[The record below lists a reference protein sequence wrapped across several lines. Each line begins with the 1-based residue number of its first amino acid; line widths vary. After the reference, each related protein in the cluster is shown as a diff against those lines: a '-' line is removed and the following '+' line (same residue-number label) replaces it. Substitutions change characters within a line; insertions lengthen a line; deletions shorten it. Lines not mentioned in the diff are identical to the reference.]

1 MPATARAAPM
11 TYRYKRRLYV
21 SKKQVTRQ
29 LVPHDD
35 PRDPSVIARRMAL
48 FDQRLR
54 RRSLLGSSLGFAG
67 LMALGGRDLRF
78 GPDLVA
84 AAQDAT
90 LPDDAAPPEQQVYV
104 LPDRPNLD
112 KTPDFYESVY
122 ERTSDSSSDIFSE
135 PLIRLNR
142 NFEIVPAGAL
152 EWSSNEE
159 GTVWTFKLDPVLMWN
174 DGNSVTAADWIA
186 TFRYGAD
193 PAHAWDFTWYF
204 QGVMKGWDEA
214 IAGEIPL
221 EELGVRQGADE
232 HELIIET
239 QIPAPY
245 LPAMLIFS
253 CPLSAAALEEHGPL
267 YNSRP
272 ETSVSSGP
280 MRLVEWLVDQ
290 RVVFEK
296 NPDYTGK
303 MVVPVNRVVIKF
315 ADAATWFVMYQNN
328 EIDFM
333 RYPAPADLLIA
344 QAEFPEQIY
353 SSVGDFRTFYLFFDV
368 SKPPFDQIEV
378 RQAFSH
384 AIDRDAI
391 EQQILGPAGTPAY
404 SWLAPGFPAANGEAL
419 SGIQNFDPARAKEL
433 FSAAGFADPSTF
445 PAQVLQVRDPKPIE
459 SQVAQAVAAMLRENL
474 GIAVEVQDVD
484 QDSFMDALTA
494 KPTELPFGFVSYGMD
509 FVDPY
514 NMLSVWLSGG
524 RHSWVNEE
532 FDQLVRDAAA
542 FIGDPAERTRMFQ
555 DAERILVEDVPAVF
569 LYHDTP
575 VQLIKP
581 WVKGAALEPDAN
593 GITSIH
599 WPGYTTMCTV
609 PAELYIGAD
618 APPGRGD
625 L

>member
-1 MPATARAAPM
+1 M
-11 TYRYKRRLYV
+11 
-21 SKKQVTRQ
+21 SKKQVTRR

-54 RRSLLGSSLGFAG
+54 RRSLLGRHA
-67 LMALGGRDLRF
+67 RLRRAD
-78 GPDLVA
+78 GAWRTRSPVRPGSVA

-90 LPDDAAPPEQQVYV
+90 LPDDAAPPDQQVYV
-104 LPDRPNLD
+104 LPNEPNLD

-122 ERTSDSSSDIFSE
+122 ERTRRTV
-135 PLIRLNR
+135 IRYL
-142 NFEIVPAGAL
+142 FGTAGPAQPQLRDRPGGAL

-174 DGNSVTAADWIA
+174 DGNPVTANDWVA

-239 QIPAPY
+239 RCRPRTCQQCSLL
-245 LPAMLIFS
+245 LPALGGG
-253 CPLSAAALEEHGPL
+253 AGGARAALQLASRDVGELRADEVGRVACRSAGGFREEPRLHGHA
-267 YNSRP
+267 
-272 ETSVSSGP
+272 G
-280 MRLVEWLVDQ
+280 
-290 RVVFEK
+290 
-296 NPDYTGK
+296 
-303 MVVPVNRVVIKF
+303 VPVNRVVIKL
-315 ADAATWFVMYQNN
+315 ADPATWFIMYQNN

-353 SSVGDFRTFYLFFDV
+353 SSVGDFRTYYLFFDV
-368 SKPPFDQIEV
+368 TKPPFDQLEV

-391 EQQILGPAGTPAY
+391 EQQILGPAGMPAY

-419 SGIQNFDPARAKEL
+419 SSIQNFDPAKAKEL
-433 FSAAGFADPSTF
+433 SLRAGFADPSTF

-459 SQVAQAVAAMLRENL
+459 SL
-474 GIAVEVQDVD
+474 GGA
-484 QDSFMDALTA
+484 
-494 KPTELPFGFVSYGMD
+494 
-509 FVDPY
+509 
-514 NMLSVWLSGG
+514 GG
-524 RHSWVNEE
+524 CG
-532 FDQLVRDAAA
+532 DAA
-542 FIGDPAERTRMFQ
+542 
-555 DAERILVEDVPAVF
+555 
-569 LYHDTP
+569 
-575 VQLIKP
+575 
-581 WVKGAALEPDAN
+581 
-593 GITSIH
+593 
-599 WPGYTTMCTV
+599 
-609 PAELYIGAD
+609 
-618 APPGRGD
+618 
-625 L
+625 

>member
-1 MPATARAAPM
+1 M
-11 TYRYKRRLYV
+11 
-21 SKKQVTRQ
+21 
-29 LVPHDD
+29 
-35 PRDPSVIARRMAL
+35 
-48 FDQRLR
+48 DQRVR
-54 RRSLLGSSLGFAG
+54 RRSLLGSTLGFAG
-67 LMALGGRDLRF
+67 LVALGGRDLRL
-78 GPDLVA
+78 GPAAA

-90 LPDDAAPPEQQVYV
+90 LPDDAAPPDQQVYV
-104 LPDRPNLD
+104 VPSEPNLD
-112 KTPDFYESVY
+112 KTPDLYEAVY
-122 ERTSDSSSDIFSE
+122 ERTASGASDIFSE
-135 PLIRLNR
+135 PLVRLNR
-142 NFEIVPAGAL
+142 NFEIVPAAAL
-152 EWSSNEE
+152 EWTGNDD
-159 GTVWTFKLDPVLMWN
+159 GTVWTFKLDPALMWN
-174 DGNSVTAADWIA
+174 DGNPVTANDWMT

-204 QGVMKGWDEA
+204 QGVIKGWDEA

-239 QIPAPY
+239 QVPAPY
-245 LPAMLIFS
+245 LPAMLIYS

-267 YNSRP
+267 FNSNP

-280 MRLVEWLVDQ
+280 MKLVEWLVDQ

-296 NPDYTGK
+296 NPDYAGK
-303 MVVPVNRVVIKF
+303 LDVPINRVVVKL
-315 ADAATWFVMYQNN
+315 ADPATWFIMYQND

-333 RYPAPADLLIA
+333 RYPAPADLLVA
-344 QAEFPEQIY
+344 QAEFPDQIY

-368 SKPPFDQIEV
+368 TKPPFDQLEV

-391 EQQILGPAGTPAY
+391 KQQILGPAGVPAY
-404 SWLAPGFPAANGEAL
+404 SWLAPGFPAANGETL

-474 GIAVEVQDVD
+474 GIAVEVQNVD
-484 QDSFMDALTA
+484 QDTFMDALTA

-532 FDQLVRDAAA
+532 FDRLVREAAS
-542 FIGDPAERTRMFQ
+542 FIGDPAERVAMFQ

-581 WVKGAALEPDAN
+581 WVKGPALEPDAN

-609 PAELYIGAD
+609 PGELYIGGD
-618 APPGRGD
+618 APVGRGD